1 MDTLPYLIMFS
12 AWKFGVFYAARLMG
26 ILLPGAYVGDV
37 MVFPSDFA
45 SRTLLEIQSLWH
57 QQFAI
62 KTIIKDSKES
72 CLVENCLLEI
82 TALSKIVLLFP
93 CHKPC

>member
-1 MDTLPYLIMFS
+1 MDTLPYLTMF
-12 AWKFGVFYAARLMG
+12 AVMG
-26 ILLPGAYVGDV
+26 
-37 MVFPSDFA
+37 FPPDLA

-72 CLVENCLLEI
+72 CLVENCLLKI
-82 TALSKIVLLFP
+82 TALKNSFIISMS
-93 CHKPC
+93 

>member
-1 MDTLPYLIMFS
+1 MDTLPYLTMF
-12 AWKFGVFYAARLMG
+12 AVMG
-26 ILLPGAYVGDV
+26 
-37 MVFPSDFA
+37 FPLDLA

-62 KTIIKDSKES
+62 KTIIKDAKES
-72 CLVENCLLEI
+72 CLVENCLLKI